1 MKGFNMAASKPLWQP
16 SHDRIVSTNLHHFMT
31 KVSDET
37 DLEIRDYR
45 ELYQWSITDPS
56 SFWRHVIQFSDLQ
69 ASSWGELGLVDGE
82 TMRNARWFPDA
93 TLNFAENLLCRQDK
107 TDAIISLG
115 EGKIQRRT
123 SWHDLHGRVAIL
135 SEALRDFGIKP
146 GDRISGFLPNI
157 PEAIIWFL
165 AAASRGAIWSS
176 CSPDFGVDGVVD
188 RFSQIKPRIL
198 VACDGYFYNGT
209 HHDTLPKLTDILLHL
224 PSIEKCIVVPYS
236 EETRAS
242 VALDKTVLFDE
253 FVAGHSGR
261 EIVFEQLPFSHPLY
275 ILYSS
280 GTTGRPKC
288 IVHSAGGALLTHVKE
303 HQLHCDVKPSDR
315 VFYFTTCGWMMW
327 NWLVSALASE
337 ATLVLYDGAPF
348 HPDGNILFDYADSAQ
363 ITLFGTSAKFIDSL
377 AKAALSPIS
386 THDLSNLKTITST
399 GSPLAPESFDYVYRA
414 IKKDVHLASIAG
426 GTDIVGCF
434 VAGVPTEPVWRGE
447 IQAPALAM
455 ETAVFDEQGHRLL
468 NQGGELV
475 CTKPFPSMP
484 LCFWNDGDGSRYHDA
499 YFSHFPEVWRHGDW
513 AEMTERGGFI
523 IHGRSDA
530 TLNAGGV
537 RIGTA
542 EIYRQVEQLDEVLES
557 VAIGQKWDNDLRIVL
572 FLVLRPNLTLGD
584 PLIDKI
590 RNRLRKHCSP
600 RHVPA
605 RIVAVKD
612 IPRTKSGKL
621 SELAVRD
628 VVHGR
633 PAANTEA
640 LANPEALHFFKD
652 VPELR
657 T

>member
-1 MKGFNMAASKPLWQP
+1 MKEFNMAMSEPLWQP
-16 SHDRIVSTNLHHFMT
+16 SDDRIATTNLHGFMT
-31 KVSDET
+31 IVAHET
-37 DLEIRDYR
+37 GLKIGDYR
-45 ELYQWSITDPS
+45 ELHRWSITDPS
-56 SFWRHVIQFSDLQ
+56 SFWRHVIQFSGLQ
-69 ASSWGELGLVDGE
+69 ASTWGERGLVDG
-82 TMRNARWFPDA
+82 NAMPGAQWFPDA
-93 TLNFAENLLCRQDK
+93 TLNFAENLLRRNDE
-107 TDAIISLG
+107 TDAIIFWG
-115 EGKIQRRT
+115 EGGLRRRT
-123 SWHDLHGRVAIL
+123 SWHDLNRSVAIL
-135 SEALRDFGIKP
+135 SDALRDFGIKS
-146 GDRISGFLPNI
+146 GDRIAGFLPNI

-165 AAASRGAIWSS
+165 ATASIGAIWSS

-188 RFSQIKPRIL
+188 RFAQIKPRIL
-198 VACDGYFYNGT
+198 VACNSYSYNGT
-209 HHDTLPKLTDILLHL
+209 HHDTLPKLADILRRL
-224 PSIEKCIVVPYS
+224 PTIEKCVVVPYE
-236 EETRAS
+236 EETPTL
-242 VALDKTVLFDE
+242 VALDDAVLFDE
-253 FVAGHSGR
+253 FIAGYNDC

-303 HQLHCDVKPSDR
+303 HQLHCDVKPGDR

-337 ATLVLYDGAPF
+337 ATLVIYDGAPF
-348 HPDGNILFDYADSAQ
+348 HPDGNVLFDYADDAQ
-363 ITLFGTSAKFIDSL
+363 VTLFGTSAKFLDPLS
-377 AKAALSPIS
+377 KAAFPPIS
-386 THDLSNLKTITST
+386 THKLSALKTITST

-414 IKKDVHLASIAG
+414 IKRDVHLASIAG

-447 IQAPALAM
+447 IQGPALAM
-455 ETAVFDEQGHRLL
+455 ETAVFDEQGHPLL
-468 NQGGELV
+468 NKGGELV

-484 LCFWNDGDGSRYHDA
+484 LRFWNDTDGTRYRDA
-499 YFSHFPEVWRHGDW
+499 YFNHFPGVWRHGDW
-513 AEMTERGGFI
+513 AEMTERGSFI

-557 VAIGQKWDNDLRIVL
+557 VAVGQKWENDLRIVL
-572 FLVLRPNLTLGD
+572 FLVLRPNLTLD
-584 PLIDKI
+584 DTLIDKI
-590 RNRLRKHCSP
+590 KTRLRKNCSP

-633 PAANTEA
+633 SVTNSDA
-640 LANPEALHFFKD
+640 LENPEALHFFQNI
-652 VPELR
+652 PELR